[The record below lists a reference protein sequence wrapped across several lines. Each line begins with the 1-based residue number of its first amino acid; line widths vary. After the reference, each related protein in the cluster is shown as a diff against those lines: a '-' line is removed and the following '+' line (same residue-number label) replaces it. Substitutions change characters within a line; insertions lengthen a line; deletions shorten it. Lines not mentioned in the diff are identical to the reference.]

1 MKKFLFIQTILIQK
15 LINKYNSCF
24 TVGERGLA
32 SNFYGLKIN
41 KQIYKIVQ
49 FVSKNFNN
57 NKKIGVNQWKRFFAF

>member
-1 MKKFLFIQTILIQK
+1 MGQTI
-15 LINKYNSCF
+15 
-24 TVGERGLA
+24 ERSLA

-57 NKKIGVNQWKRFFAF
+57 KKKKIGVNE